1 MLRKCVA
8 LEIGSQRPVE
18 DPLPIVENLILDI
31 LLLIDIKADIPIRR
45 LDVFPELIDLLD
57 EVDFDLLLK
66 ISDDGFFVIRLR
78 LIRFGY
84 QTASVGYRRHQLCI
98 VVLLETSGDLIVECM
113 PHDLSLP
120 QFIELEGVIGQMQSG
135 QGLILRVPLDFIP
148 FSLVLESPHEFDVRT
163 PIVLGI

>member
-66 ISDDGFFVIRLR
+66 ISDNGFFVIRLG
-78 LIRFGY
+78 LIR
-84 QTASVGYRRHQLCI
+84 
-98 VVLLETSGDLIVECM
+98 
-113 PHDLSLP
+113 
-120 QFIELEGVIGQMQSG
+120 IGN
-135 QGLILRVPLDFIP
+135 
-148 FSLVLESPHEFDVRT
+148 
-163 PIVLGI
+163 